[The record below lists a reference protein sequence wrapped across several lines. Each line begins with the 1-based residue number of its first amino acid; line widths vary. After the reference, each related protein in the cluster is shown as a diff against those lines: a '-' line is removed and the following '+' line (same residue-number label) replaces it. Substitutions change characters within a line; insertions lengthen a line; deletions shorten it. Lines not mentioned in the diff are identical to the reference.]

1 MPPIGL
7 LTKLV
12 INGDV
17 MVKALIV
24 HAITDLNNFLN
35 FQNIMTV
42 PQITETALMIL
53 SDYNALKIED
63 IMVCFNNGKKGH
75 YGQLYGRIDGQII
88 MLWLQQYSTDRTN
101 EYLRIK
107 DFNEKQSLNKKIEAS
122 EVNIEGQKRVAEVMR
137 EALKSVEVPK
147 VEKPVREKTESEKLI
162 QRFINQFQK
171 IAIKRGLDSDTKYI
185 FMYKKPI
192 TCEEYLHI
200 KVKQKERVN
209 KLLNK

>member
-12 INGDV
+12 NNGDV

-63 IMVCFNNGKKGH
+63 IRVCFNNGKKGH

-107 DFNEKQSLNKKIEAS
+107 DFNEKQALNKKIEAS

-200 KVKQKERVN
+200 KVKQKERVS

>member
-12 INGDV
+12 NNGDV

-63 IMVCFNNGKKGH
+63 IRVCFNNGKKGY

-107 DFNEKQSLNKKIEAS
+107 DFNEKQALNKKIEAS
-122 EVNIEGQKRVAEVMR
+122 EVNIEGQKKVAEVMR

-147 VEKPVREKTESEKLI
+147 AEKPVREKTESEKLI
-162 QRFINQFQK
+162 QRFITQFQK

-200 KVKQKERVN
+200 KVKQRERVL
-209 KLLNK
+209 KYLR